1 MDAGPSGIET
11 LDGPKL
17 WDNESQKEQAKKQ
30 DERAE
35 QLQQAV
41 EALKQKVPT
50 TDKKTAFWQA
60 YKTLADE
67 HDEEFHRKYSTD
79 LDTALIFAGLFSAV
93 DSAFIIQIQSGI
105 QHHGTDLRILISQ
118 NLLYVSLF
126 STLLAALL
134 AVLGKQWLL
143 YYLAAGERG
152 TLEARGLE
160 RQRKFDGLRRWK
172 FEAVMQMFPLLLQIG
187 LFLFSASLST
197 YLWTVHISLAVLAIF
212 FTSFG
217 FIIYTALLISAVAAP
232 DSPYQTPLA
241 PLVAKLIPTTLWA
254 KLKAILTPVLA
265 HSIWV
270 IRRLFTA
277 CSSCLLKPHLLPLSL
292 KISEKNGSSSNEPSP
307 LFDDAFPAPSAEV
320 PAVSPFQKEL
330 FERLFEVLL
339 EALKNHTISMD
350 SAAQIVYL
358 TGQLR
363 NKEGADRHL
372 HTVYNF
378 CSRLPQAGQWARVVL
393 ATGLLTRTYYAPREC
408 GDISWIYKVL
418 DSVNAL
424 PEDCQWDDTTITGL
438 TGLFNA
444 LRNYNAPP
452 AKEHIHLILRAIK
465 IPRNI
470 SSRAADLLLR
480 NDVGKWFQDEELRPI
495 LQKASAWTYLAHA
508 YSASDALGR
517 PNYACLALG
526 CTLAELP
533 QWEPYIRPEPC
544 SWIAAF
550 WRSAFWRPAFPRG
563 ASSFHMTLQYH
574 SILSR
579 FWNPDVG
586 EYEFISDNEK
596 ALASTFII
604 LSQIWQDADFADPG
618 ALEKMV
624 QTLRCTAL
632 TVLRTEVAAIEDGV
646 PPIPDWQ
653 ITPRFITAF
662 SQPLH
667 NSLSR
672 AVAAIKNRATVNNDT
687 SNGLQKS
694 SPGEREV
701 LDSAAKLLEDVA
713 SRMPRLEADSKLDDW
728 RYWLDLRAR
737 FDAEIKALEQ
747 SLYDFS
753 IEANSEARAGM
764 YPCS

>member
-1 MDAGPSGIET
+1 MDEGTSVIQT
-11 LDGPKL
+11 QDTPKL
-17 WDNESQKEQAKKQ
+17 LSENERLIQTLETCFSNLVRNQQEQANRQ

-35 QLQQAV
+35 RLQEAV
-41 EALKQKVPT
+41 EALKQKIPA

-67 HDEEFHRKYSTD
+67 HDEEFQRKYSTD

-197 YLWTVHISLAVLAIF
+197 YLWTVHISLAVLAIS

-254 KLKAILTPVLA
+254 KLKAIFTPVLT

-270 IRRLFTA
+270 IRCLFIA

-292 KISEKNGSSSNEPSP
+292 KISEKNGSSSDEPSS

-339 EALKNHTISMD
+339 ADLKNHTISMD
-350 SAAQIVYL
+350 SAAQIIYL
-358 TGQLR
+358 TGRLR
-363 NKEGADRHL
+363 NKESDDSWRFEDGHL
-372 HTVYNF
+372 NTVYNF
-378 CSRLPQAGQWARVVL
+378 CGSLPQSDGWVQVIL
-393 ATGLLTRTYYAPREC
+393 ATGLLTWSYDSPRER
-408 GDISWIYKVL
+408 GAISWIHKAI
-418 DSVNAL
+418 DTVNTL
-424 PEDCQWDDTTITGL
+424 PEDYEWDDITITGL

-444 LRNYNAPP
+444 LNNYNAPP
-452 AKEHIHLILRAIK
+452 EKQHIHLILRAIT
-465 IPRNI
+465 ISGDI

-480 NDVGKWFQDEELRPI
+480 NDVGKWFQDRAAANIAKGLCVDLPR
-495 LQKASAWTYLAHA
+495 T
-508 YSASDALGR
+508 
-517 PNYACLALG
+517 CLFYVG
-526 CTLAELP
+526 C
-533 QWEPYIRPEPC
+533 
-544 SWIAAF
+544 
-550 WRSAFWRPAFPRG
+550 
-563 ASSFHMTLQYH
+563 
-574 SILSR
+574 
-579 FWNPDVG
+579 
-586 EYEFISDNEK
+586 
-596 ALASTFII
+596 
-604 LSQIWQDADFADPG
+604 
-618 ALEKMV
+618 
-624 QTLRCTAL
+624 
-632 TVLRTEVAAIEDGV
+632 
-646 PPIPDWQ
+646 
-653 ITPRFITAF
+653 
-662 SQPLH
+662 
-667 NSLSR
+667 
-672 AVAAIKNRATVNNDT
+672 
-687 SNGLQKS
+687 
-694 SPGEREV
+694 
-701 LDSAAKLLEDVA
+701 
-713 SRMPRLEADSKLDDW
+713 
-728 RYWLDLRAR
+728 LRA
-737 FDAEIKALEQ
+737 F
-747 SLYDFS
+747 
-753 IEANSEARAGM
+753 
-764 YPCS
+764 